1 MESVIRARRAVES
14 GQFVLYEF
22 VPCIIF
28 DRHLGMPIHI
38 SILVHLIS
46 GKMSMSCILMFCV
59 VVKYS

>member
-1 MESVIRARRAVES
+1 MESSKENESGTKRASVWRVIHARRAVES

-38 SILVHLIS
+38 TNASFSV
-46 GKMSMSCILMFCV
+46 
-59 VVKYS
+59 